1 MIEIADF
8 LPGNTKRVFFV
19 RLAIFPSVWQKSDKN
34 LTKLKYLRKY
44 LTSTIHSFFQKY
56 GSRRHKI
63 ESWWQKQVNILKKP
77 WRVINTSWIND
88 FCEYFNKTNHEFP
101 LAQIVSNYFQDC
113 HDSGFAI
120 ATLWYTDSRYQFI
133 RIVNII
139 SFISRSSVAKIKNS
153 WPSLKISIDSNSV
166 PNLASVLEET
176 LRRNK
181 RNKKKSEV
189 LQFKLKISISKLTF
203 FSQIFDQGQNSSIS
217 RRKSHML
224 WKRCQSIRT
233 SQNCQVHT
241 PNFAAMIY
249 DWIKYKEMTTNVSYF
264 LYVYIK
270 KCCLCGQLWVFSCSC
285 SF

>member
-77 WRVINTSWIND
+77 WRVINTSWVND

-139 SFISRSSVAKIKNS
+139 PFISRSSVAKIKNS
-153 WPSLKISIDSNSV
+153 WPSLKISIDLNSV

-176 LRRNK
+176 AQ
-181 RNKKKSEV
+181 KKQKKQKKV
-189 LQFKLKISISKLTF
+189 WGFTIQTQNIHFKTYFLHTDIWPRTKFINISKKIPHALKTLPIYPDFSKLSSAHTKLCCNDLWLNKIQRNDDKCLLF
-203 FSQIFDQGQNSSIS
+203 FI
-217 RRKSHML
+217 
-224 WKRCQSIRT
+224 C
-233 SQNCQVHT
+233 
-241 PNFAAMIY
+241 PY
-249 DWIKYKEMTTNVSYF
+249 
-264 LYVYIK
+264 
-270 KCCLCGQLWVFSCSC
+270 
-285 SF
+285 